1 MARRILVVPVTDG
14 AGVTAA
20 CLGLAQALHSRRV
33 AVAYAKP
40 FSSCP
45 STATTSRPSS
55 FA

>member
-40 FSSCP
+40 FEQLP
-45 STATTSRPSS
+45 
-55 FA
+55 